1 MFLNNDDVIDALGG
15 NNINEYID
23 AYSYNRLKDNV
34 LYSEEQLLKL
44 IAFTKRKIIEI
55 GKRINSGDIKIDP
68 IKNSKVCEYCHYKAI
83 CGVEKNTKIGHYLE
97 KYELVDIW
105 KIIGGEVND

>member
-1 MFLNNDDVIDALGG
+1 MNNDDVIDALGG

-44 IAFTKRKIIEI
+44 IAFTKRK
-55 GKRINSGDIKIDP
+55 
-68 IKNSKVCEYCHYKAI
+68 
-83 CGVEKNTKIGHYLE
+83 
-97 KYELVDIW
+97 
-105 KIIGGEVND
+105 